1 MDEQKKYQK
10 ELRKKKIAELRKIAG
25 RFEPPIELKPSWT
38 RDKISKLIL
47 HRRMDA
53 ERELNA
59 SQEKGV
65 SHPSVFAQDRK
76 EQQPVNPE
84 FEQAVKVVDKPKKEK
99 PGGVR
104 EGAGRPKGLTDEK
117 AKVKNLPQLS
127 STPIR
132 QGCQSLFDFWASA
145 AHIEQLALSDDEAE
159 KLSLPITQLQEF
171 YFPGILPEIA
181 GTWIMLIFAVSRIVK
196 PRIDMVNVVRK
207 QRKETRIKSGFED
220 RTTRHYQYTDNDGR
234 LKPLHAVPAGE
245 PAAYTDD
252 MDKVTCPT
260 CLEVIEK
267 ARP

>member
-10 ELRKKKIAELRKIAG
+10 ELRKKKIGELRKIAG
-25 RFEPPIELKPSWT
+25 RFEPPIKLKPSWT
-38 RDKISKLIL
+38 RDKIIKLIL
-47 HRRMDA
+47 QRRRIEKA
-53 ERELNA
+53 EPIFDITQQIKDE
-59 SQEKGV
+59 
-65 SHPSVFAQDRK
+65 QDRA

-84 FEQAVKVVDKPKKEK
+84 FEQAVKVEEPKVEK
-99 PGGVR
+99 RGGVR
-104 EGAGRPKGLTDEK
+104 EGAGRTKGLTDEK

-132 QGCQSLFDFWASA
+132 QGCQSLFDLWASA
-145 AHIEQLALSDDEAE
+145 AKIEQLALSEDEAE

-207 QRKETRIKSGFED
+207 QRKELRVKSGFED
-220 RTTRHYQYTDNDGR
+220 RTIRHYQYKDNEGN
-234 LKPLHAVPAGE
+234 LKPLHAVDPSVPAG
-245 PAAYTDD
+245 YTDD
-252 MDKVTCPT
+252 LDKVTCQT

>member
-10 ELRKKKIAELRKIAG
+10 ELRKKKIGELRKIAG
-25 RFEPPIELKPSWT
+25 RFEPPIKLKPSWT

-47 HRRMDA
+47 QRRMDA
-53 ERELNA
+53 ERGLSA

-65 SHPSVFAQDRK
+65 SHPSVFAQERK

-84 FEQAVKVVDKPKKEK
+84 FEQAVKVEEPTVEK
-99 PGGVR
+99 RGGVR
-104 EGAGRPKGLTDEK
+104 PGAGRPKGLTDEK
-117 AKVKNLPQLS
+117 AKVRHLPQIS
-127 STPIR
+127 STPIK
-132 QGCQSLFDFWASA
+132 QGVQSLFDFWASA
-145 AHIEQLALSDDEAE
+145 AKIEQLALSEDEAE

-220 RTTRHYQYTDNDGR
+220 RTIRHYQFKDNEGK
-234 LKPLHAVPAGE
+234 LKPLHAVDPSVPAG
-245 PAAYTDD
+245 YTDD
-252 MDKVTCPT
+252 LDKVTCPT